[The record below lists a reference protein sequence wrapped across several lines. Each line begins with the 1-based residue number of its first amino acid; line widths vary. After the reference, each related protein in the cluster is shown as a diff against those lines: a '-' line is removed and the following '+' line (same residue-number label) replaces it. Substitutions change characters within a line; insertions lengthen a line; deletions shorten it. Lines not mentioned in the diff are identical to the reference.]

1 MFCNVIT
8 MFHLTLLLHILSFT
22 DSPCTGITASG
33 SSVAEMLTILHDHLC
48 GCVYVEG
55 NIHIPVVTSF
65 PDFNE
70 PLTESNFSFF
80 YHIKEISEYLYLQ
93 NIPSMEQLS
102 FPNLRIIRGESPLY
116 LDKFALASFN
126 CRITTLY
133 MPQLT
138 EITRGNIFFRGGTM
152 FPSICNVR
160 AVNWTDILSMNSST
174 LTINLPGC
182 TDASEFVLGSVQI
195 MLVTVFLF

>member
-48 GCVYVEG
+48 GCVYIEG
-55 NIHIPVVTSF
+55 NIDIPVSDDF
-65 PDFNE
+65 PDFNKT
-70 PLTESNFSFF
+70 LTESNFSFF
-80 YHIKEISEYLYLQ
+80 YHIKEISGYLSLRD
-93 NIPSMEQLS
+93 IPSMEQLS
-102 FPNLRIIRGESPLY
+102 FPNLRIIRGESPLF

-138 EITRGNIFFRGGTM
+138 EITKGDIFFRENIN
-152 FPSICNVR
+152 FPSVCNVN

-174 LTINLPGC
+174 LTIILPSC

-195 MLVTVFLF
+195 MLC